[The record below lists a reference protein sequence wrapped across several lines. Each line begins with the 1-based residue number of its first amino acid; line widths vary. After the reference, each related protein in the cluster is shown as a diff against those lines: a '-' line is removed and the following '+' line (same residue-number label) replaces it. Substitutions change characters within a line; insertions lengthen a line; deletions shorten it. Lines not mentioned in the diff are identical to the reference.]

1 MSLVQEFVEIE
12 AWLLLAFSFCLH
24 NQISSINFIDT
35 SQEKGYSSNRQNKEW
50 LLLSAGF
57 MTKFELVL
65 VLTQEKAFILKSTEK
80 A

>member
-1 MSLVQEFVEIE
+1 MKKKFFTLISGKSCVLLSLVQEFVEIE

-57 MTKFELVL
+57 MLVTKL
-65 VLTQEKAFILKSTEK
+65 
-80 A
+80 